1 MKIYVSVSRLSCS
14 KQHLHG
20 SRSVGRFMPRRCL
33 HCSRRRFDEQPNT
46 EAATQT
52 EAEGP
57 PAASGTGPS
66 PALRRWARLVR
77 SIWNIRKLQRI
88 CHNTGERLKDFPKP
102 LREEISK
109 RFPKQ

>member
-1 MKIYVSVSRLSCS
+1 
-14 KQHLHG
+14 
-20 SRSVGRFMPRRCL
+20 MPRKPRDAG
-33 HCSRRRFDEQPNT
+33 SDGIDEVIEWFEASEEPTSGQPSAASA

-52 EAEGP
+52 EAGRP
-57 PAASGTGPS
+57 PASGTGPS

-77 SIWNIRKLQRI
+77 SIWSIRKLQRI
-88 CHNTGERLKDFPKP
+88 YHNTGERLKDFPKP

>member
-1 MKIYVSVSRLSCS
+1 
-14 KQHLHG
+14 
-20 SRSVGRFMPRRCL
+20 MPRKTRDAG
-33 HCSRRRFDEQPNT
+33 SDGIDEWFEVSEEPTSEQPSA

-88 CHNTGERLKDFPKP
+88 YHNTGERLKDFPKP